1 MAGTFLDE
9 EGEKSKSIIMAG
21 SQDFFSEIK
30 SEVKDLG
37 SKMNKLFDEV
47 VRGKGDSNGIE
58 VPSDMYETPSSFVYE
73 VDIPGLDK
81 TQVAV
86 QIRDNALVVRG
97 ERVRDHDENVIYH
110 MRERA
115 HGEFER
121 SFPLPK
127 GIEEN
132 SVKAKFENGILRV
145 TLPKEQE
152 EEPEYDAREINI
164 D

>member
-1 MAGTFLDE
+1 
-9 EGEKSKSIIMAG
+9 MAG

-47 VRGKGDSNGIE
+47 VRGKGTSSGLEI
-58 VPSDMYETPSSFVYE
+58 SADMYETPSSVVYE
-73 VDIPGLDK
+73 IDIPGIDK
-81 TQVAV
+81 SQVSV
-86 QIRDNALVVRG
+86 QIRDNALLIRG
-97 ERVRDHDENVIYH
+97 ERVRDHDDNVIFH

-115 HGEFER
+115 FGEFER

-127 GIEEN
+127 GIEED
-132 SVKAKFENGILRV
+132 SVKAKFEKGILRV
-145 TLPKEQE
+145 TLPKEEE
-152 EEPEYDAREINI
+152 EEPNYDAKDINV

>member
-1 MAGTFLDE
+1 
-9 EGEKSKSIIMAG
+9 MAG

-47 VRGKGDSNGIE
+47 VRGKGSASGME
-58 VPSDMYETPSSFVYE
+58 VASDMFETTDSFVYE
-73 VDIPGLDK
+73 IDIPGLDK

-86 QIRDNALVVRG
+86 QIRDNALVIRG
-97 ERVRDHDENVIYH
+97 ERVRDHEENVIYH

-115 HGEFER
+115 FGEFER

-127 GIEEN
+127 GIEEEK
-132 SVKAKFENGILRV
+132 VKAKFINGILRV
-145 TLPKEQE
+145 TLPKEAE
-152 EEPEYDAREINI
+152 EEPDYDAREINI

>member
-1 MAGTFLDE
+1 
-9 EGEKSKSIIMAG
+9 MAG

-47 VRGKGDSNGIE
+47 VRGKGSASGME
-58 VPSDMYETPSSFVYE
+58 VASDMYETTTSFVYE

-86 QIRDNALVVRG
+86 QIRDNALVIRG
-97 ERVRDHDENVIYH
+97 ERVRENEENVIYH

-115 HGEFER
+115 FGEFER

-127 GIEEN
+127 GIEEEK
-132 SVKAKFENGILRV
+132 VKAKFINGILRV
-145 TLPKEQE
+145 TLPKEAE
-152 EEPEYDAREINI
+152 EEPDYDAREINI